1 MSLRDVL
8 KSLQPGQAI
17 LHYNIATF
25 EQFKAGVG
33 AVRETGIPL
42 IFGVSEGEENYLGI
56 DTVRAVISQTV
67 ASSQAD
73 ADTGAGKELP
83 LFLNADHH
91 KTVET
96 AKDALDH
103 HFDAILF
110 DGSELSVDQNIL
122 RTKELTAY
130 RDKQGSDA
138 VIEGELGYLAG
149 KSDLEAEVE
158 VKEAYFTKP
167 EEAER
172 FVRETGVEL
181 LAVSIGNVH
190 GIPDR
195 IVRAGKTQAKEEID
209 VNRLRTICQRLEPL
223 MKASAT
229 SNQTFLGLVLHGGSG
244 ITDEDFRGAIEAGA
258 HIVHLNTVFRNVW
271 KEQLQKSLR
280 QRTITPYKM
289 LQEVVQAIQERVV
302 YYQRLFWSSSSL

>member
-56 DTVRAVISQTV
+56 DTVRALVSQAV
-67 ASSQAD
+67 ASSQAE
-73 ADTGAGKELP
+73 ADSGGGKELP

-91 KTVET
+91 KTVEA
-96 AKDALDH
+96 AKSALDH

-110 DGSELSVDQNIL
+110 DGSELPLDQNIL
-122 RTKELTAY
+122 RTKEVTAY

-149 KSDLEAEVE
+149 KSDIQTEVE
-158 VKEAYFTKP
+158 VKEEYFTKP

-195 IVRAGKTQAKEEID
+195 IIRAGKTQTKEEID
-209 VNRLRTICQRLEPL
+209 VNRLRAIAQRLEPL
-223 MKASAT
+223 TKASAT
-229 SNQTFLGLVLHGGSG
+229 SSNTFLGLVLHGGSG
-244 ITDEDFRGAIEAGA
+244 ITDEDFRSAIEVGA

-271 KEQLQKSLR
+271 KDQLRQSLR
-280 QRTITPYKM
+280 QRTIAPYKM
-289 LQEVVQAIQERVV
+289 LQEVVQAIQERVA
-302 YYQRLFWSSSSL
+302 YYQKLFYGTI

>member
-56 DTVRAVISQTV
+56 DTVRAVISQAV
-67 ASSQAD
+67 ASSQAA

-91 KTVET
+91 KTVEA
-96 AKDALDH
+96 AKGALDH
-103 HFDAILF
+103 QFDAILF
-110 DGSELSVDQNIL
+110 DGSELSFDQNIS
-122 RTKELTAY
+122 RTKEVTDY

-158 VKEAYFTKP
+158 VKEEYFTKP

-181 LAVSIGNVH
+181 LAVSVGNVH

-195 IVRAGKTQAKEEID
+195 IVRAGKTQTKEEID
-209 VNRLRTICQRLEPL
+209 VNRLRTISQRLESS
-223 MKASAT
+223 SAK
-229 SNQTFLGLVLHGGSG
+229 SFLGLVLHGGSG
-244 ITDEDFRGAIEAGA
+244 ITDEDFRSAIEAGA

-271 KEQLQKSLR
+271 KDQLQKSLK
-280 QRTITPYKM
+280 QKTITPYKM
-289 LQEVVQAIQERVV
+289 LQEVVQAVQERVV
-302 YYQRLFWSSSSL
+302 YYQRLFWSAPTL